1 MLSSHYIEDIFLSF
15 YQLMIQHGFA
25 LAKQDAGAAYNFQNL
40 IATGD
45 QLTKNQANLIIKILQ
60 KYKVVAQ
67 RYNLVYENELNDPQ
81 WKNSFRVLDLTKR
94 IYLETDS
101 LGEVWVILKFP
112 YHLKEIFD
120 KEFPPRSGYG
130 VVASWD
136 PDRKIRKV
144 RFYDVNIIALHEFAK
159 LHQFEIDNSF
169 LEATE
174 IVENYWNEED
184 SFLSYSVIHNNKIV
198 LVNSNESVDEFYK
211 EHATGDLEHDMFLAK
226 SMNFPLKDLKNPQK
240 IVEKIAVTEDNIFWI
255 NTYEKFFELYKSVNE
270 KICLVL
276 DRNTNTKSWLKE
288 FITETEKFGISR
300 RDFRVC
306 FRAPKEDTSGLNQWI
321 KDSDLGGPIADGRFF
336 IFLHKPAKWLFK
348 DKVDVKI
355 IVTNSLYPDTSGLMK
370 DWINSHPCV
379 VYLGE
384 TKPTPAKGSK
394 IVNL

>member
-1 MLSSHYIEDIFLSF
+1 MLSSHYIEDIFLLF

-25 LAKQDAGAAYNFQNL
+25 LSKQDAGAAYNFQNL
-40 IATGD
+40 LSSGG
-45 QLTKNQANLIIKILQ
+45 QLTQNQANFIIKILE
-60 KYKVVAQ
+60 KYKVIAQ
-67 RYNLVYENELNDPQ
+67 KYNFIYDDKLVSPV
-81 WKNSFRVLDLTKR
+81 WKQDFRVLDLSKR
-94 IYLETDS
+94 IYLETDET
-101 LGEVWVILKFP
+101 GEIWVNLKFP
-112 YHLKEIFD
+112 YHLKEPFD
-120 KEFPPRSGYG
+120 KAFPPQSGYG
-130 VVASWD
+130 VIASWD
-136 PDRKIRKV
+136 PDRKIRRV
-144 RFYDVNIIALHEFAK
+144 RFYDINVVALHEFAK

-169 LEATE
+169 LESSE
-174 IVENYWNEED
+174 IVENYWNEQD
-184 SFLSYSVIHNNKIV
+184 SFLPYSLVIENKIV
-198 LVNSNESVDEFYK
+198 LVNSTDSADDFFKDNSN
-211 EHATGDLEHDMFLAK
+211 GNLEHDMFLAK
-226 SMNFPLKDLKNPQK
+226 SMSFPLKDFKNPKK
-240 IVEKIAVTEDNIFWI
+240 IVEKISTIENNIFWI
-255 NTYEKFFELYKSVNE
+255 DTYEKFFELYKSVDE

-288 FITETEKFGISR
+288 FIKESENFGISR

-321 KDSDLGGPIADGRFF
+321 KDSDLGGPIADGKFF

-370 DWINSHPCV
+370 DWINGHPCV